1 MLEIGYFDLG
11 NGDCGPSMRSV
22 VATLDFERQLA
33 TAGEE
38 KGSTRFNQR
47 GKSSTKFRHMEKG
60 SISIQKGSKGSKKEK
75 GKWFEPT
82 TCYHSFSGRFHKVP
96 NRFYISNM
104 WKGKRSD
111 TTDFFRSYARKLV
124 PPETRRRKDTP
135 LQQVT
140 AIFLNFL
147 PGLKRQNSSLKLPF
161 TGHP

>member
-1 MLEIGYFDLG
+1 MQLHKRCHIGYIGFWLLEIGYLDLG

-47 GKSSTKFRHMEKG
+47 GKGSTRFRHMEKG

-82 TCYHSFSGRFHKVP
+82 TCYHSYSGRFHKVP

-104 WKGKRSD
+104 WKGKISYR
-111 TTDFFRSYARKLV
+111 TALYRLYARKLV
-124 PPETRRRKDTP
+124 PPETRRRKDK
-135 LQQVT
+135 
-140 AIFLNFL
+140 
-147 PGLKRQNSSLKLPF
+147 PGFNK
-161 TGHP
+161 